1 MTSGGDQPF
10 IDAQTLT
17 DTEAHVYEAIATLEY
32 ANRPVTEAEI
42 AAVAG
47 VDHETIHEIVS
58 AFAESGML
66 VRTEGREGPVFELA
80 RRDWSAAP
88 DTPSH
93 DPEP

>member
-1 MTSGGDQPF
+1 MTSDSDRPF
-10 IDAQTLT
+10 VDAQTLT

-47 VDHETIHEIVS
+47 LDHDTVREILQG
-58 AFAESGML
+58 FTECGML
-66 VRTEGREGPVFELA
+66 VRTEAREGPVFELA

-88 DTPSH
+88 DTPSR
-93 DPEP
+93 

>member
-1 MTSGGDQPF
+1 MTSDSDRPF
-10 IDAQTLT
+10 VDAQTLT

-42 AAVAG
+42 AAVAS
-47 VDHETIHEIVS
+47 VDHETIHEIVR
-58 AFAESGML
+58 AFAECGML
-66 VRTEGREGPVFELA
+66 VQAEGPDGPVFELA

-93 DPEP
+93 DPAP

>member
-1 MTSGGDQPF
+1 MTSGSDRPF
-10 IDAQTLT
+10 VDAQTLT

-47 VDHETIHEIVS
+47 LGHDTVHEILLG
-58 AFAESGML
+58 FTECGML
-66 VRTEGREGPVFELA
+66 VRTEGPEGPVFELA

-88 DTPSH
+88 DTPSR
-93 DPEP
+93 